1 MKRLMVLFIAIFVLM
16 GTISCTR
23 TYNVMPKQTA
33 IITDPATLEKILASD
48 CFQSMSFTI
57 TVDDISV
64 PKTTELELS
73 PRFK

>member
-1 MKRLMVLFIAIFVLM
+1 MKRVIVQLIVLM
-16 GTISCTR
+16 ALISCTR

-57 TVDDISV
+57 KVEDISV
-64 PKTTELELS
+64 PKTVSTEIS
-73 PRFK
+73 PRWR